1 MTILEQFIKGKKQNP
16 ELCEDG
22 LFINDNFIA
31 VIDGVTSKSNTLF
44 NGKAGGRAAME
55 KTKEFLST
63 ADADST
69 PEQLFNGIN
78 DAVRGLYDGT
88 PTGEAAVFA
97 VIYNIKQKKI
107 QSIGDCQYLING
119 IHHTDEKIFD
129 KIVGDARALALEL
142 ARLDGESDENLLS
155 NDIGREFIM
164 PLLKKQHLLANS
176 SSKYGFAVLNGTPF
190 DTSKILTF
198 DVKEND
204 TIIMASDG
212 YPEIFDTLE
221 KTEERLKEIINKD
234 PLCDTDFISTKG
246 IVPGNTSFDDRTY
259 IKFTV

>member
-1 MTILEQFIKGKKQNP
+1 MTILEQFIKGKKKDP

-55 KTKEFLST
+55 KTKEYLSA
-63 ADADST
+63 ADPNST

-78 DAVRGLYDGT
+78 EAVKSIYDTT

-119 IHHTDEKIFD
+119 VHHTDEKIFD

-142 ARLDGESDENLLS
+142 ARLDGESDENLLN

-176 SSKYGFAVLNGTPF
+176 NSKYGFAVLNGTPF

-221 KTEERLKEIINKD
+221 KTEERLKEIIKKG

-246 IVPGNTSFDDRTY
+246 IAPGNTSFDDRTY